1 MTRYPWK
8 DLPRLF
14 GVKILPFGSWIK
26 MRRVEV
32 SGVFLASDA
41 DSLSYFFAQLPHPDD
56 GWTVVATCRGTRLT
70 AMNMCVF
77 DTTLDGRLH
86 GPIGAVT
93 TRARWA
99 HPITRREAD
108 YSA

>member
-1 MTRYPWK
+1 VEGSSSAVWCQNPAV
-8 DLPRLF
+8 RL
-14 GVKILPFGSWIK
+14 VDQD
-26 MRRVEV
+26 ET
-32 SGVFLASDA
+32 SGGLGCVFLASDA
-41 DSLSYFFAQLPHPDD
+41 DGLSYFFAQLPHPDD